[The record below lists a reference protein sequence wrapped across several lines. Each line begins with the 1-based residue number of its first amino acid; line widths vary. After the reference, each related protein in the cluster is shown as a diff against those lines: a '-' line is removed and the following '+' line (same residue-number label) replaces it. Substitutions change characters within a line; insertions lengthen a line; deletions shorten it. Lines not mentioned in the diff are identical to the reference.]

1 MPTRLPPLHAKRRI
15 ALWLGSI
22 LLGASQTL
30 PAVQLSDNG
39 VGQVLL
45 FPYYVSRSNNDTLI
59 SITNHSRQVK
69 ALKLRVMEGDNGRP
83 IRGVNLYLAPFD
95 SWSASISEGANGPV
109 LHSNDLSCTVPEVN
123 QLPLTLDALNSA
135 PDGGRQSIDR
145 AREGYLEVIEMGEVD
160 EAGLGR
166 FAQITGINPP
176 RIECGPIR
184 GAWLTS
190 DGIWRQDEQTDLLP
204 PSGRISGQAVVIN
217 VPLAR
222 ASAYAATA
230 LDHFYQHQDGDNPPS
245 LHSAPED
252 LDFPNLGSADPARS
266 YVYIDR
272 SLPAQLV
279 EDDWPD
285 GISAVSAVLTV
296 STMIAPFNQDPDID
310 AISDH
315 IVTLPTRYL
324 MTQPDRSDFGPFAFD
339 AATIAAQ
346 QNQGTACEQAFLGHS
361 VSDVL
366 MDQGINGFIERQLCY
381 SVNALAYTNQALAS
395 GSAISHEADD
405 SFSPMLGSR
414 LYRPAS
420 VSVNSAPL
428 PAEPPVIRTGWS
440 QLGLNPLVLGEEVP
454 QLQNP
459 DSGRI
464 YYGFPIIGF
473 SAQGA
478 QNQAINARFGSGIRQ
493 THLRAVDTAPA
504 GGTE

>member
-1 MPTRLPPLHAKRRI
+1 MPTRLSPLHAKRRV
-15 ALWLGSI
+15 ALLLGSI

-30 PAVQLSDNG
+30 PAVQLSNNG

-45 FPYYVSRSNNDTLI
+45 FPYYVSRGNNDTLI
-59 SITNHSRQVK
+59 SITNHSFQIK

-83 IRGVNLYLAPFD
+83 IRTVNIYLAPHD

-184 GAWLTS
+184 GAWLTN
-190 DGIWRQDEQTDLLP
+190 DGIWRRDEQTDLLP
-204 PSGRISGQAVVIN
+204 PGGQISGQAVVIN

-230 LDHFYQHQDGDNPPS
+230 LDHFYQHRDGDNQPS

-285 GISAVSAVLTV
+285 GISAVSAVLTT
-296 STMIAPFNQDPDID
+296 STLIAPFNQDPDID

-346 QNQGTACEQAFLGHS
+346 QNQGAACEQAFLGHS
-361 VSDVL
+361 VTGVFIDRAIS
-366 MDQGINGFIERQLCY
+366 GFNGRNLCY
-381 SVNALAYTNQALAS
+381 SVNALAYTNQMLS
-395 GSAISHEADD
+395 YDSAIGHEADG

-414 LYRPAS
+414 LYRHVSAS
-420 VSVNSAPL
+420 VDPVPFL
-428 PAEPPVIRTGWS
+428 PILPVIRTGWTH
-440 QLGLNPLVLGEEVP
+440 LGLNTRALGEEVP

-459 DSGRI
+459 DSGHI

-478 QNQAINARFGSGIRQ
+478 QNQALNARFGSGIRQ
-493 THLRAVDTAPA
+493 THLRAVDTTPA